1 MRLRRPAP
9 ARSVKRVAAVADAV
23 AAVAICAGGYAGR
36 RRGRGYAEE
45 LGKEVVVDAAAAG
58 GGHCSSGGC
67 GLADDE
73 AKDLEIGR
81 AHV

>member
-58 GGHCSSGGC
+58 TVVVGV
-67 GLADDE
+67 ADLRMTRPRIWTE
-73 AKDLEIGR
+73 R
-81 AHV
+81 V